1 MKLSVSFCM
10 WLIGS
15 IVMGSLFIGST
26 GCANIIP
33 PSGGPRDSMPPVLIQ
48 AFPRDS
54 ATNYQGN
61 RITLTF
67 NEFVTIENAN
77 ENVLVSPTQK
87 NIPLIDYKLRNITI
101 KLRDTLEPNTT
112 YSINFGNAIKDV
124 NEGNIFK
131 NFTYVFSTG
140 PQLDENTLD
149 GRIILAETGK
159 VDSTML
165 AVLHRNMADSA
176 VSKDRPRYIARLD
189 GKGNF
194 NFQNLPSGRYN
205 LFGISSSYNKTYDD
219 TTKPFAFYGQTIDL
233 DSNLQNLQL
242 YAYAKAKA
250 IDLKKAVAATATKDK
265 QLRFSSNFQ
274 GNLFDYLDPFIIT
287 FNRPITVTDSSQILL
302 TDEQSNPL
310 NNFTINNDS
319 LPNQFVVRYPWK
331 ANTPY
336 KLIFLKDAFKDS
348 TGLTISKNDTLKFT
362 TKREEDYG
370 SLKIRL
376 NNIEL
381 SKNPVLQLIQNELIV
396 LSEPITQRDWYKKLL
411 KPGSYQVRI
420 LYDTNKNGKWD
431 SGDFFTTKR
440 QPELVTDLNIT
451 IDVRSNWDNE
461 KEITLSS
468 E

>member
-1 MKLSVSFCM
+1 MNKSFSLSFTLLCVATYII
-10 WLIGS
+10 LGLGA
-15 IVMGSLFIGST
+15 V

-33 PSGGPRDSMPPVLIQ
+33 PTGGPRDTLPPILIQ
-48 AFPRDS
+48 AIPRDS
-54 ATNYQGN
+54 ATNTLSN

-67 NEFVTIENAN
+67 NEYVTLENAN
-77 ENVLVSPTQK
+77 ENVLISPTQK
-87 NIPLIDYKLRNITI
+87 NIPIIDYKLRNITV

-112 YSINFGNAIKDV
+112 YSINFGDAIKDV

-140 PQLDENTLD
+140 PQLDENTL
-149 GRIILAETGK
+149 GGKIILAETGK
-159 VDSTML
+159 ADSTML

-176 VSKDRPRYIARLD
+176 VSKERPRYIARLD

-205 LFGISSSYNKTYDD
+205 LFGISSSFNKTYDD

-233 DSNLQNLQL
+233 DSNLHNLQL

-250 IDLKKAVAATATKDK
+250 TDLKKAVAATATKDK
-265 QLRFSSNFQ
+265 QLRFASNFQ

-310 NNFTINNDS
+310 NNFTIRNDS
-319 LPNQFVVRYPWK
+319 LPNQFVLRHPWK

-336 KLIFLKDAFKDS
+336 QLIFLKDAFKDS
-348 TGLTISKNDTLKFT
+348 TGLTLSKNDTLKFT

-376 NNIEL
+376 NNIDL
-381 SKNPVLQLIQNELIV
+381 SKNPVLQLIQNEIIV

-420 LYDTNKNGKWD
+420 LYDANKNGKWD
-431 SGDFFTTKR
+431 TGDFFTTKR
-440 QPELVTDLNIT
+440 QPEIVRDLNIT
-451 IDVRSNWDNE
+451 IDIRSNWDNE
-461 KEITLSS
+461 KEITLIAD
-468 E
+468 